1 MAREN
6 PLWSRRRIA
15 SELAKL
21 GHAVGKDAVA
31 KYMPKPPERPRRPAS
46 QTWNTFLRNHL
57 TGTIAIDFLTV
68 PTVTFGIVYVFFVLS
83 LERRRVLHVN
93 VTRQPH
99 AAWAAQQIVEAVGT
113 EALPARLIRDR
124 DGVFGAAFN
133 RRVDHL
139 GIRQL
144 KISARSPW
152 QNGCAER
159 FVGTLRREL
168 LDHLIVVGER
178 HLLRAVRDYVAYY
191 NGDRPHMSLGGEA
204 PVTRPVEP
212 PARGKVVALPRVGGL
227 HHRYARAA

>member
-1 MAREN
+1 
-6 PLWSRRRIA
+6 
-15 SELAKL
+15 
-21 GHAVGKDAVA
+21 
-31 KYMPKPPERPRRPAS
+31 
-46 QTWNTFLRNHL
+46 
-57 TGTIAIDFLTV
+57 
-68 PTVTFGIVYVFFVLS
+68 VTFGIVYVFFVLS
-83 LERRRVLHVN
+83 RERRRVLHVN

-113 EALPARLIRDR
+113 DALPARLIRDR
-124 DGVFGAAFN
+124 DSVFGAAFN
-133 RRVDHL
+133 TRVDHL

-152 QNGCAER
+152 QNGYAER

-191 NGDRPHMSLGGEA
+191 NGDRPHMSLGSDA

-212 PARGKVVALPRVGGL
+212 PTRGKVVASPESEDFTTATRGPRD
-227 HHRYARAA
+227 RRTSFSPAQAPPSCRRPWTARAGNPGRAGA